1 MEKIIAHCG
10 ITCSD
15 CPTFMATKMN
25 DDAER
30 KRVAELGTKEY
41 GHPFKP
47 ENSAHA
53 IENIVIEIKGL
64 KKTFISKE
72 RGGKREVEAVKGI
85 DLIVKKGE
93 IFGFLGPNG
102 AGKSTTQKMLSTLLH
117 PTGGEVKILGY
128 DLAEQQE
135 QIRQNVGYVSQ
146 AGGADLGSTGL
157 ENLVLQAQLYGL
169 DVLTAKKYAAE
180 FVERFQMGSFIER
193 PASSYSGGQK
203 RRLDV
208 ALGMIHHPQLLLL
221 DEPTSGLDPQ
231 SRAYL
236 WEKIRKLKAEGVT
249 IFLTTQY
256 MDEADKLCD
265 RIAII
270 DNGTIIVTGTPGE
283 LKSNV
288 GGDTIVFGFPLEE
301 IARKAE
307 TVLTENIQLE
317 KIQAINNSVY
327 LYAKDGERVM
337 PDLLRSLDAKS
348 LEVQSIMLSRPSLD
362 DVFLKYTG
370 RSLREDDRR

>member
-1 MEKIIAHCG
+1 MVEG
-10 ITCSD
+10 
-15 CPTFMATKMN
+15 
-25 DDAER
+25 
-30 KRVAELGTKEY
+30 L
-41 GHPFKP
+41 
-47 ENSAHA
+47 
-53 IENIVIEIKGL
+53 VIETRQL
-64 KKTFISKE
+64 RKTFISKE
-72 RGGKREVEAVKGI
+72 RGGRKQVEAVKGI
-85 DLIVKKGE
+85 DLAVKRGE

-102 AGKSTTQKMLSTLLH
+102 AGKSTTQKMLSTLLC
-117 PTGGEVKILGY
+117 PTGGEAKILGY

-135 QIRQNVGYVSQ
+135 QIRQSVGCVSQ

-169 DVLTAKKYAAE
+169 DELTAKKYATE
-180 FVERFQMGSFIER
+180 FAERFQMNSFIER

-203 RRLDV
+203 RRLDI

-236 WEKIRKLKAEGVT
+236 WGEIRKLKAEGVT

-270 DNGTIIVTGTPGE
+270 DNGTIIVTGMPGE

-288 GGDTIVFGFPLEE
+288 GGDTITFGFSSEE
-301 IARKAE
+301 VALKAE
-307 TVLTENIQLE
+307 TVLKENIQLE
-317 KIQAINNSVY
+317 KIQVMNNSIY
-327 LYAKDGERVM
+327 LYAKDGERMM
-337 PDLLRSLDAKS
+337 PDLLRSLDARNF
-348 LEVQSIMLSRPSLD
+348 EVQSIILSRPSLD

>member
-1 MEKIIAHCG
+1 MVEG
-10 ITCSD
+10 
-15 CPTFMATKMN
+15 
-25 DDAER
+25 
-30 KRVAELGTKEY
+30 L
-41 GHPFKP
+41 
-47 ENSAHA
+47 
-53 IENIVIEIKGL
+53 VIETKGL
-64 KKTFISKE
+64 RKTFVSKE
-72 RGGKREVEAVKGI
+72 RGRIKEVEAVKGV
-85 DLIVKKGE
+85 DLAVEKGE

-102 AGKSTTQKMLSTLLH
+102 AGKSTTQRMLATLLC
-117 PTGGEVKILGY
+117 PTGGEAKVLAY

-135 QIRQNVGYVSQ
+135 QIRQHVGYVSQ
-146 AGGADLGSTGL
+146 AGGADLTATGL

-169 DVLTAKKYAAE
+169 DVLTAKKYAGE
-180 FVERFQMGSFIER
+180 FVERFQMDSFIGR
-193 PASSYSGGQK
+193 PASTYSGGQK

-236 WEKIRKLKAEGVT
+236 WEQIRKLKAEGVT

-270 DNGTIIVTGTPGE
+270 DNGVIIVTGTPGE
-283 LKSNV
+283 LKSTV
-288 GGDTIVFGFPLEE
+288 GGDTIVFEFPREE
-301 IARKAE
+301 IARKAKIA
-307 TVLTENIQLE
+307 LKQNARIE
-317 KIQAINNSVY
+317 KIQAMNSSVH
-327 LYAKDGERVM
+327 LYAKDGERMM
-337 PDLLRSLDAKS
+337 PDILRSLDAKS

-370 RSLREDDRR
+370 RSLREDIRK